1 MKCKYCHAEIEQ
13 NAQFCTNCG
22 KDLSNLPKCVKCG
35 EILDNNT
42 EFCPY
47 CGTKQPEQEKPQ
59 TEKPKGKKK
68 FWIIGVVIVILLIIG
83 CGLFYYSQTKDH
95 NGQGETDSTAVILD
109 DAKEET
115 KVAESISF
123 EDMLKV
129 TDVIFLFG
137 VNDDKN
143 MSALDKVGIEL
154 LYEYRVEREEEY
166 GDENIYYGKDAK
178 VLPSSSGIKFDP
190 KSSHAIVIDKSFTSI
205 TIYFINEDD
214 YGLFTKQ
221 AMEHGLVKVKGNES
235 NQYIIPNEKHGEGVI
250 EKEMRDA
257 YNDIK
262 YFLNLDGKNDNGWYS
277 CSINEPT

>member
-1 MKCKYCHAEIEQ
+1 MI
-13 NAQFCTNCG
+13 
-22 KDLSNLPKCVKCG
+22 
-35 EILDNNT
+35 
-42 EFCPY
+42 
-47 CGTKQPEQEKPQ
+47 
-59 TEKPKGKKK
+59 
-68 FWIIGVVIVILLIIG
+68 
-83 CGLFYYSQTKDH
+83 
-95 NGQGETDSTAVILD
+95 
-109 DAKEET
+109 
-115 KVAESISF
+115 
-123 EDMLKV
+123 KV

-137 VNDDKN
+137 VNGDKN

-235 NQYIIPNEKHGEGVI
+235 NQYTIPNEKHGEGVI

-262 YFLNLDGKNDNGWYS
+262 YFLNLDGKKENGWYS

>member
-22 KDLSNLPKCVKCG
+22 KDLSNLPRCVKCG

-47 CGTKQPEQEKPQ
+47 CGTKQPNQEKLQ

-83 CGLFYYSQTKDH
+83 CGLFYYSQTK
-95 NGQGETDSTAVILD
+95 NNNEQVETDSIAVVIED
-109 DAKEET
+109 VKEEMKAT
-115 KVAESISF
+115 DNISF
-123 EDMLKV
+123 EDMIKV

-178 VLPSSSGIKFDP
+178 VLPYSSGIKFEP
-190 KSSHAIVIDKSFTSI
+190 KSSHAIVINKSFTSI

>member
-1 MKCKYCHAEIEQ
+1 MKCKYCQAEIEKD
-13 NAQFCTNCG
+13 AQFCTNCG
-22 KDLSNLPKCVKCG
+22 KDLSNLPRCIKCG

-68 FWIIGVVIVILLIIG
+68 FWIVGVVIAILIILG

-95 NGQGETDSTAVILD
+95 NEQAETDSTAVILD

-129 TDVIFLFG
+129 ADVIFAFG
-137 VNDDKN
+137 ETGDKD
-143 MSALDKVGIEL
+143 MSVLDKVGIEL
-154 LYEYRVEREEEY
+154 LYEHKVERVDEY
-166 GDENIYYGKDAK
+166 GEENIYYGKDAK
-178 VLPSSSGIKFDP
+178 VLPSSNGIKFEP
-190 KSSHAIVIDKSFTSI
+190 KSSHAVVINKSYTTI
-205 TIYFINEDD
+205 DIYFIDKED
-214 YGLFTKQ
+214 YEFFTKQ
-221 AMEHGLVKVKGNES
+221 AMEYGLVKTKDDES
-235 NQYIIPNEKHGEGVI
+235 NTYIIPNQKHDEGVI
-250 EKEMRDA
+250 EKEWMDA
-257 YNDIK
+257 NKDSRYYYSPN
-262 YFLNLDGKNDNGWYS
+262 GKSDNGWYS